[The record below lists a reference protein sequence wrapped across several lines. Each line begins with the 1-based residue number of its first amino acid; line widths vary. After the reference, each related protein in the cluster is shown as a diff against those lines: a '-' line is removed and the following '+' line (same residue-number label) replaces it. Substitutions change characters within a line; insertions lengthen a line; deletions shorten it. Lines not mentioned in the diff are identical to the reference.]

1 MPGENREALAGLLG
15 DYNRHVTTRKYI
27 EDYLTAAEEHMREHD
42 TLGRMTGGKGHAIVE
57 AETYPGWRE
66 EAERLTAAGE
76 TILSDKDVYGPHL
89 NHVHVGTMR
98 VERKVMRPRRTVRED
113 SEQRSEQSDSQN
125 KTRKQERKAAKRQR
139 KGQKRSQGGG
149 ISL

>member
-1 MPGENREALAGLLG
+1 M
-15 DYNRHVTTRKYI
+15 TTP
-27 EDYLTAAEEHMREHD
+27 
-42 TLGRMTGGKGHAIVE
+42 LGRMTGGKDHAIVE

-89 NHVHVGTMR
+89 NHMHVGTMR
-98 VERKVMRPRRTVRED
+98 VEREVMRLRRTVRED
-113 SEQRSEQSDSQN
+113 SEQRSEQSDSQD

>member
-1 MPGENREALAGLLG
+1 MLDDDRWKA
-15 DYNRHVTTRKYI
+15 VTTVG
-27 EDYLTAAEEHMREHD
+27 YLAHPETLKHRPCRSHAVNVTMP
-42 TLGRMTGGKGHAIVE
+42 LGRMTGGKDHAIVE

-89 NHVHVGTMR
+89 NHMHVGTMR
-98 VERKVMRPRRTVRED
+98 VEREVMRLRRTVRED
-113 SEQRSEQSDSQN
+113 SEQRSEQSDSQD